1 MASFFRMCL
10 YWDSVWFWVETTSAS
25 FNCMLI
31 KCVGIGLWPQLIE
44 FVFPW
49 RWFKSRFLDCWKL
62 KHVET
67 KGVPGIRVS
76 LFFVRFKWCVKA
88 LLFYLKP
95 LMCSAICPHSPSK
108 GGNWP
113 MANCSNV
120 LGAAA
125 RVSWHLIRP
134 WQKHWRHYEDF
145 NLCRGKLR
153 FLFSPINQGRMRIR
167 AMRFGYGSIPMK
179 IPSY

>member
-1 MASFFRMCL
+1 MCDVAMASFFRMFL

-25 FNCMLI
+25 FNCILI
-31 KCVGIGLWPQLIE
+31 KGVGIGLWPQLTE

-49 RWFKSRFLDCWKL
+49 RWFKSRFLECWKL
-62 KHVET
+62 KPKVFLESGFHSFLMFFD
-67 KGVPGIRVS
+67 G
-76 LFFVRFKWCVKA
+76 FVRFKWCVKA

-108 GGNWP
+108 GGTWP
-113 MANCSNV
+113 TMANCSNV

-134 WQKHWRHYEDF
+134 WQKHW
-145 NLCRGKLR
+145 CR
-153 FLFSPINQGRMRIR
+153 
-167 AMRFGYGSIPMK
+167 
-179 IPSY
+179 